1 MTTDTFPLP
10 STYAYG
16 KVVGRII
23 YAIGDTA
30 EDADDKP
37 QARAAAGT
45 VTFTP
50 MATGAKVTTADYT
63 AIVMNGAVKANLSSS
78 GRILDAEGRQ
88 GIWLIQGI
96 YRVDFS
102 FTATSDGLRGS
113 LPPFQIEVL
122 PAHTDLAPLDLASA
136 APASVPEGAVVQTI
150 VLPTGSGIMSRNALT
165 GAIEYIDPEDLG
177 GGASVLSD
185 LDDVDTADAA
195 NGEALI
201 KVSGGYKFGPV
212 ASTVDGLS
220 DASTVGKA
228 VVKATDAAAARS
240 AIGAVADN
248 DTRLT
253 DARTPSDNS
262 VTNAKVAAG
271 AGISADKLADGTT
284 LKVLT
289 ATERTKLTGI
299 ATGATANDT
308 DANLKARG
316 NHTGTQAASTI
327 TGLAAVATSGS
338 ASDITT
344 GTLPTSV
351 LPPLAINET
360 FVVASQAAMLALTA
374 QRGDMAIRS
383 DNGKTYVLSSDSPS
397 TLADWKE
404 ILAAGQVQ
412 SVAGKTG
419 VVALVAA
426 DVSDFASAALTA
438 APAETAASVGT
449 LVAAA
454 SAKAPVDADMLA
466 LADSAAS
473 NVVKKLTWASLK
485 TALGSVFAA
494 ASHNHDA
501 SAVNAGTLDAARMP
515 TSLSFDVWQAS
526 GGTWPSRPTVP
537 TGARVNW
544 IGYPGLTDLPAG
556 FTSGTDSYMMR
567 TA

>member
-1 MTTDTFPLP
+1 ML
-10 STYAYG
+10 
-16 KVVGRII
+16 
-23 YAIGDTA
+23 
-30 EDADDKP
+30 
-37 QARAAAGT
+37 
-45 VTFTP
+45 
-50 MATGAKVTTADYT
+50 
-63 AIVMNGAVKANLSSS
+63 L
-78 GRILDAEGRQ
+78 
-88 GIWLIQGI
+88 
-96 YRVDFS
+96 
-102 FTATSDGLRGS
+102 
-113 LPPFQIEVL
+113 
-122 PAHTDLAPLDLASA
+122 
-136 APASVPEGAVVQTI
+136 
-150 VLPTGSGIMSRNALT
+150 
-165 GAIEYIDPEDLG
+165 
-177 GGASVLSD
+177 
-185 LDDVDTADAA
+185 
-195 NGEALI
+195 
-201 KVSGGYKFGPV
+201 
-212 ASTVDGLS
+212 
-220 DASTVGKA
+220 
-228 VVKATDAAAARS
+228 
-240 AIGAVADN
+240 
-248 DTRLT
+248 
-253 DARTPSDNS
+253 ARTLLLP
-262 VTNAKVAAG
+262 G
-271 AGISADKLADGTT
+271 
-284 LKVLT
+284 
-289 ATERTKLTGI
+289 
-299 ATGATANDT
+299 
-308 DANLKARG
+308 
-316 NHTGTQAASTI
+316 HGTQPVSTI

-454 SAKAPVDADMLA
+454 SAKATPVDADVLPVS
-466 LADSAAS
+466 DSAAS

-501 SAVNAGTLDAARMP
+501 SAVNAGTLAAARMP